1 MFSRV
6 IFTSQGE
13 SSSLALVGHYF
24 SDGVFLK
31 ICSKC
36 FTASTSLVPHSYLVS
51 WLKPNLA
58 CYVRL
63 REMSVVVVDVNVYP
77 FFVSSDLTCQREEI
91 EIGAFWLHC
100 AT

>member
-13 SSSLALVGHYF
+13 SSSLALVGHSF

-36 FTASTSLVPHSYLVS
+36 FTASTSLAPHSYLVS
-51 WLKPNLA
+51 WLKPNLV

-77 FFVSSDLTCQREEI
+77 FFVSSDLTCQLEEI